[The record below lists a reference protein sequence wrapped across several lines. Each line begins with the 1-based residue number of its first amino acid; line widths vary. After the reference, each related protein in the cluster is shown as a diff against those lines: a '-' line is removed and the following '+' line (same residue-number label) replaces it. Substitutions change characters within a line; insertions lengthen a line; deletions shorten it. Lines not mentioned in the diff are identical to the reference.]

1 MRRFYDPDDDD
12 FNIHNEDAELNDE
25 ELAAAY
31 AFIDESDLAHAMQID
46 LAEQE
51 LDQEMMNKAIKIA
64 KQNWFWSFKSNKK
77 KMSEIEFIYTELNRI
92 RNQQLEEEEEE

>member
-12 FNIHNEDAELNDE
+12 FNIHDEEAELSDE

-31 AFIDESDLAHAMQID
+31 AFIDESDLAQAIQIE

-64 KQNWFWSFKSNKK
+64 KQNWFWSFKSSKK
-77 KMSEIEFIYTELNRI
+77 KISEIEFIYTELNRI
-92 RNQQLEEEEEE
+92 RDQQSEKE